1 MGGEANVP
9 SEEGRH
15 LVVPGVRRP
24 NLSGVVLEEVLLLL
38 LGRGELVR

>member
-15 LVVPGVRRP
+15 LVVPEVRRP
-24 NLSGVVLEEVLLLL
+24 DLSAVVLEEVLLLL
-38 LGRGELVR
+38 LERGQLVR